1 MLNASVRFPPIIQN
15 DRDRETGNYN
25 SPPYG
30 SLSLVLFL
38 FFFLNC
44 KRKSLAKNKR
54 NSTGTR
60 WKKMK

>member
-30 SLSLVLFL
+30 SLSFS
-38 FFFLNC
+38 FFLTA
-44 KRKSLAKNKR
+44 SA
-54 NSTGTR
+54 SR
-60 WKKMK
+60 WLKTNATLPGLGGKK